1 MLDFKKLKTSV
12 NKLPEVL
19 VYVEISKDSYVKY
32 EVDEE
37 TGFLMADRFL
47 YTAMKFP
54 FNYGFIPNSMSED
67 NDPTDVMIL
76 SSESVI
82 PGVVVKCKVIGM
94 LQMKDEAGIDTKII
108 AVPVLKIDP
117 LYGKYNDITDVPS
130 AVKEKIKHFFDHYKE
145 LEPNKWVKTEK
156 FLGKEAAMKAVKK
169 SLLK

>member
-1 MLDFKKLKTSV
+1 MLNFSKLKTSPS
-12 NKLPEVL
+12 KLPEAL

-32 EVDEE
+32 EIDEK

-54 FNYGFIPNSMSED
+54 FNYGFIPNSLSED

-94 LQMKDEAGIDTKII
+94 LQMKDEAGVDTKII

-117 LYGKYNDITDVPS
+117 LYGKYNDISDVPA

-145 LEPNKWVKTEK
+145 LEPNKWVKTDK
-156 FLGKEAAMKAVKK
+156 FLGKDAAIAAVKK
-169 SLLK
+169 SLSK